1 MIIIILRK
9 FYTLYE
15 ENILVLDGDKF
26 IEDPLP
32 VLQDVERFLDIPSF
46 FTDQSFTHN
55 GMEKF
60 DLFAVKIH
68 I

>member
-1 MIIIILRK
+1 M
-9 FYTLYE
+9 
-15 ENILVLDGDKF
+15 LDGDKF